1 MTFQID
7 PTVRSNNV
15 CEKVMGARSAFV
27 RQVLKRHHDGLSIKQ
42 LAEEFGV
49 SEATVYTSLNRAE
62 TTFGIQRQE
71 RPSSKKMTQDQVD
84 MAASLLN
91 QGWSI
96 KRTAQKVGVNFGA
109 IQYRVQVGSLPSSHH
124 ASPVYQHKEVVI
136 RELEERIIRME
147 RMATNGIY

>member
-1 MTFQID
+1 MTFKID
-7 PTVRSNNV
+7 PAVRSNNV

-27 RQVLKRHHDGLSIKQ
+27 RHVLKRHHDGLSIKQ

-49 SEATVYTSLNRAE
+49 SEATIYASLNRAE

-71 RPSSKKMTQDQVD
+71 RPSSKRMTQDQVD
-84 MAASLLN
+84 MAASLLT

-96 KRTAQKVGVNFGA
+96 KWTAQKVGVYDNA
-109 IQYRVQVGSLPSSHH
+109 IVCRIKNGTLPPSKH
-124 ASPVYQHKEVVI
+124 ASPVHQHKETVI
-136 RELEERIIRME
+136 RELEERINRME

>member
-1 MTFQID
+1 MTIKID
-7 PTVRSNNV
+7 PAVRSNNV

-27 RQVLKRHHDGLSIKQ
+27 WQVLKRHHDGLSIKQ

-49 SEATVYTSLNRAE
+49 SVDTIYKALNRAE
-62 TTFGIQRQE
+62 AETGIKRQE

-96 KRTAQKVGVNFGA
+96 NRTAQKVGVNFGA

-124 ASPVYQHKEVVI
+124 ASPVHQHKEVVI
-136 RELEERIIRME
+136 RELEERIMRMK
-147 RMATNGIY
+147 RMATYGIY

>member
-7 PTVRSNNV
+7 PAVRSNNI

-71 RPSSKKMTQDQVD
+71 RPSSKRMTQDQVD

-91 QGWSI
+91 QGWSV
-96 KRTAQKVGVNFGA
+96 KRTAQKVGVYDNA
-109 IQYRVQVGSLPSSHH
+109 IIGRIKNGTLPPSKH
-124 ASPVYQHKEVVI
+124 ASPVFQHKEAVI
-136 RELEERIIRME
+136 RELEERITRME
-147 RMATNGIY
+147 RMATHGIY